1 MKMNSH
7 PIPGKSI
14 LVGSVMAVAGVLLF
28 PATVHA
34 QSDSYRRQ
42 FPANGRL
49 ELSLGG
55 FTPNS
60 VETRT
65 DDTSTWTRLGI
76 SLRLN
81 DAPGPLSSQV
91 FLDFGS
97 QSGALLDT
105 NGIYELRR
113 RRSYAGLGGGWAF
126 STRVPGSQWAFDI
139 GAGAGMYFLEVAED
153 FENGAG
159 QSAGT
164 FRVLDRAANFGVR
177 LRGALRAPNG
187 WFLET
192 VWQDPGASRGLSYAG
207 ASIAIGK
214 RF

>member
-1 MKMNSH
+1 MLLFMTGTRS
-7 PIPGKSI
+7 GFFGRV
-14 LVGSVMAVAGVLLF
+14 LAGAVAST
-28 PATVHA
+28 AICASTAWA

-76 SLRLN
+76 ALRLG
-81 DAPGPLSSQV
+81 DAPGPLSSQLFV
-91 FLDFGS
+91 DFGS
-97 QSGALLDT
+97 QSGPLLDT

-113 RRSYAGLGGGWAF
+113 RRSYAGVGGGWTF
-126 STRVPGSQWAFDI
+126 STAVPRSQWAFDI
-139 GAGAGMYFLEVAED
+139 GAGAGLYFLEIAED
-153 FENGAG
+153 FENGVG

-164 FRVLDRAANFGVR
+164 FRVLDRAANVGIR

-207 ASIAIGK
+207 ASIAVGK